1 MNDFIQKMTQHVS
14 VRDFVDEPLPI
25 ATKEKLLKAA
35 NSASSSNFVQAFSI
49 IEITDTQKRQQLG
62 EIANCP
68 EYVIHSGA
76 FYVFVA
82 DLYRQK
88 CLLEHANQSLAGIK
102 NMEALLVSVIDA
114 TIAAQSMAIAAEELD
129 LGICY
134 IGGIRNDLKQVSE
147 ILTLPEFTVPVFGM
161 TIGVPTKK
169 NGPKPRMALDQKVA
183 QNSYDKAKFT
193 DLTAYQQLTAAY
205 YASRNSNQ
213 QQTDWLQKNIDF
225 FSEARRPDVGAF
237 LQKQGFVLK

>member
-14 VRDFVDEPLPI
+14 VRSFVDEPLPT
-25 ATKEKLLKAA
+25 ATKQELLKAA

-49 IEITDTQKRQQLG
+49 IEITDKQKRQQLG
-62 EIANCP
+62 TIANCP
-68 EYVIHSGA
+68 EYVVHSGA

-88 CLLEHANQSLAGIK
+88 CLLERAKQSLAGIK
-102 NMEALLVSVIDA
+102 NMEALLVSVVDA
-114 TIAAQSMAIAAEELD
+114 TIAAQNMAIAAEGLD

-134 IGGIRNDLKQVSE
+134 IGGIRNDLEQVSE
-147 ILTLPEFTVPVFGM
+147 ILELPEFTVPILGM

-169 NGPKPRMALDQKVA
+169 NEIKPRMALEQKVA
-183 QNSYDKAKFT
+183 QNSYDKTKFT
-193 DLTAYQQLTAAY
+193 DLSNYQQVTAAY
-205 YASRNSNQ
+205 YAARNSNQ

-225 FSEARRPDVGAF
+225 FSEVRRPDVGAF
-237 LQKQGFVLK
+237 LQKQGFELK